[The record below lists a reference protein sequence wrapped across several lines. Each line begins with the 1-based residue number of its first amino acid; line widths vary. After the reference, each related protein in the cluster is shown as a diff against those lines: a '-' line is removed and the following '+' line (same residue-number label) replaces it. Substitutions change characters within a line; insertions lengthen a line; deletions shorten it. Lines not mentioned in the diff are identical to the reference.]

1 MNKVFLIS
9 FFLLLTGGI
18 CAQQATTGTLTL
30 KEAEQ
35 RFLERNLSLIAER
48 YNIDMAQAQVLQA
61 RLFENPVISLEQN
74 VYNRLNG
81 KYFDFGKEG
90 ETVVEVEQV
99 IRLAGQRNKQ
109 IKLEKIN
116 KEIAEY
122 QFEEV
127 MRTLR
132 QELNEKFVQIYFLSK
147 SISIYEKE
155 VNSLQELLAGMKLQQ
170 KKGNI
175 SLMEMSRLESMLFSL
190 KKEKNER
197 ENELLT
203 LRGELNVL
211 LNLPG
216 DAAVKLSLD
225 EEVLKQLDL
234 SQLSFADLKAMVNER
249 PDLKIARSTVS
260 ASRANLKLQK
270 SMAFPEFSVKG
281 NYDRAGNFINNYFAV
296 GVSLSVP
303 IFNRNQGNIKAARF
317 SIQQAGAEQENAANR
332 GGVVMPWHHQLD
344 LKFMQDFYLKVGGKR
359 HTLQFGVDIKNFLNL
374 LNSDWGLYKT
384 VNNTNLL
391 AYDKGNSTTGEGKG
405 YTFQKN
411 SGKRLTETYTKYK
424 DFRSTYSVQFSL
436 RYIFH

>member
-1 MNKVFLIS
+1 MNRAFL
-9 FFLLLTGGI
+9 FLLFLLLAGKM
-18 CAQQATTGTLTL
+18 CAQQVAGTLTL

-90 ETVVEVEQV
+90 EAVVEIEQV
-99 IRLAGQRNKQ
+99 IHLAGQRNKQ
-109 IKLEKIN
+109 VRLEKIN

-132 QELNEKFVQIYFLSK
+132 QELNEKFVEVYFLSK
-147 SISIYEKE
+147 SIAIYEKE
-155 VNSLQELLAGMKLQQ
+155 VNSLQVLLGGMKIQQ
-170 KKGNI
+170 EKGNI
-175 SLMEMSRLESMLFSL
+175 SFMEISRLESMLFSL

-197 ENELLT
+197 ESDLLT
-203 LRGELNVL
+203 TRGELNLL
-211 LNLPG
+211 LNLPE
-216 DAAVKLSLD
+216 DTQVQLSLD
-225 EEVLKQLDL
+225 EEVLQQLDL
-234 SQLSFADLKAMVNER
+234 SQLSFADLKAIINER
-249 PDLKIARSTVS
+249 PDQKIARSTVN

-281 NYDRAGNFINNYFAV
+281 NYDRVGNFINDYFAI

-317 SIQQAGAEQENAANR
+317 SIQQAGVQQEYAANR
-332 GGVVMPWHHQLD
+332 ADMELFTAYTSLEKATQLYQSTNMDLERNFEKLITGVNENFTRKNISLLEFIDYYDSYKETCIQLYEIKKNVF
-344 LKFMQDFYLKVGGKR
+344 LAMENLNTVVG
-359 HTLQFGVDIKNFLNL
+359 QNVLN
-374 LNSDWGLYKT
+374 Y
-384 VNNTNLL
+384 
-391 AYDKGNSTTGEGKG
+391 
-405 YTFQKN
+405 
-411 SGKRLTETYTKYK
+411 
-424 DFRSTYSVQFSL
+424 
-436 RYIFH
+436 